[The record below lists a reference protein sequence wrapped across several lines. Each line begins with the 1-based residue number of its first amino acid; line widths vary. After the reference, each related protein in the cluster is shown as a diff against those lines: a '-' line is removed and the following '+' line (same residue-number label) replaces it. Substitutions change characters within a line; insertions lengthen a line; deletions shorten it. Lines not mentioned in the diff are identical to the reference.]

1 MKAAVPYM
9 AALTDAPRA
18 GGALEPP
25 RQLFG
30 GAPRVGKAAEHP
42 RPRAMAPP
50 DEATS
55 ASGPKPAVPAGNADS
70 QFAAIEALATGSRGA
85 LATKP
90 ATRPAS
96 RPATTPTTR
105 PPTQPTGASER
116 PAVPSH
122 SREATSDTGS
132 PPSIPHAAEP
142 PRTMGAPPERVPLSF
157 TDPLWDELV
166 ALPPRAPATDAPPA
180 PEKRTAVS
188 GPDALRRE
196 PDRPAPTAATPT
208 TATPA
213 RAVALPAALAGPRS
227 AEVARAIAT
236 IAPSTPLALEAPRP
250 SAPAVPEPAR
260 PETAAPPTVGL
271 APPRPGSRGGDPA
284 DQRRAPRN
292 LPRAEPE
299 TVSIGTIEVT
309 VVPAAKPRA
318 VSSRPAPRRERPPS
332 RLAGSDPLRD
342 GRRRWYGVA
351 QG

>member
-9 AALTDAPRA
+9 AALTDTRRRGA
-18 GGALEPP
+18 ALEPP
-25 RQLFG
+25 RRLFG
-30 GAPRVGKAAEHP
+30 GAARLDSTAEQQP
-42 RPRAMAPP
+42 SPQAPP
-50 DEATS
+50 PPEEVARTS
-55 ASGPKPAVPAGNADS
+55 SSKPAVPSGPADTR
-70 QFAAIEALATGSRGA
+70 FAAIEAPATGARGDA
-85 LATKP
+85 STKP
-90 ATRPAS
+90 ATRPPT
-96 RPATTPTTR
+96 RPAR
-105 PPTQPTGASER
+105 ASER
-116 PAVPSH
+116 PAASSH
-122 SREATSDTGS
+122 GQEPTSDTGS
-132 PPSIPHAAEP
+132 PPSVSRAAEA
-142 PRTMGAPPERVPLSF
+142 PRRAGVPPERLPLSF
-157 TDPLWDELV
+157 TDPLWDEPV
-166 ALPPRAPATDAPPA
+166 ALPSRAPAPAAP
-180 PEKRTAVS
+180 RVDGDRRAVS
-188 GPDALRRE
+188 EPDALRPE
-196 PDRPAPTAATPT
+196 PARPAPTAATPT

-227 AEVARAIAT
+227 AEVARAVAT
-236 IAPSTPLALEAPRP
+236 IAPSTPLASEAPRP

-260 PETAAPPTVGL
+260 AETAAPPTVGL

-284 DQRRAPRN
+284 DQRRAPNN